1 MKFPAFCL
9 FLFVCMLLLPTY
21 ALGAESPAAIKLF
34 MNEKRLTSTEVEP
47 RIVSG
52 NTIVPVRIIVQ
63 EIGAKVTWDPAA
75 RKVTIVKDDVNIQL
89 VIDNK
94 TAVINGKKET
104 MEVAPIIENG
114 NTMLPL
120 SFIGSRMGIE
130 FKWDAL
136 TSSVHM
142 FKKDDTDSKPVTAPV
157 DKGDGN
163 QPGTSKP
170 TAPPTVAPTKPT
182 SPPTVPTTSP
192 PTAPPTGDENG
203 IKPPDPNVHL
213 LNLIQLTEKDLIV
226 NAKDGA
232 LTPTVLKLSNPNR
245 IVFDFPNTK
254 LDESLQ
260 KLLVN
265 NSGELP
271 SKHPLVQKVR
281 FSNFAD
287 NPATVRIILDLKAPA
302 DYKSQ
307 TSKLPNQWTA
317 TIAEHQ
323 LTVVIDAGH
332 GDQDPGALSI
342 TGKHEK
348 EFTLATAK
356 KVEKLLA
363 QDKRVVVM
371 MTRSDDTFIPL
382 DNRVSF
388 ANDNMVDLFLSI
400 HGNSAKSTVTGTET
414 YYNRPESID
423 FANVVHEKVVAA
435 TGFPDRKVRQADFRV
450 ITKTTMP
457 AVLVE
462 VGYLS
467 NKSDESAMYK
477 EAFQDKVAA
486 SLVAAIKEYLNLK

>member
-1 MKFPAFCL
+1 MMKFPAFCL
-9 FLFVCMLLLPTY
+9 ILLVCMLLLPSY
-21 ALGAESPAAIKLF
+21 ALGAESPAVIKLF
-34 MNEKRLTSTEVEP
+34 MNEKRLTSTEVAP
-47 RIVSG
+47 HVVSG

-63 EIGAKVTWDPAA
+63 EIGAKVTWNAAA
-75 RKVTIVKDDVNIQL
+75 RQVTIVKDDVNIQL
-89 VIDNK
+89 VIDSK
-94 TAVINGKKET
+94 MAVINGAKEQ
-104 MEVAPIIENG
+104 MEVAPVIENG

-120 SFIGSRMGIE
+120 SFIGKRMGIE
-130 FKWDAL
+130 FKWDAA

-142 FKKDDTDSKPVTAPV
+142 FKPEDGDSKPVTGPV
-157 DKGDGN
+157 DNVD
-163 QPGTSKP
+163 KP
-170 TAPPTVAPTKPT
+170 ENGGVTTPKPTKPGT
-182 SPPTVPTTSP
+182 GTNPNPGTGTDPTT
-192 PTAPPTGDENG
+192 
-203 IKPPDPNVHL
+203 PDQNVHL
-213 LNLIQLTEKDLIV
+213 LTSISLTDKELIV
-226 NAKDGA
+226 NAKDGTLA
-232 LTPTVLKLSNPNR
+232 PIMMKLANPNR
-245 IVFDFPNTK
+245 LVFDFPNTK

-265 NSGELP
+265 NAGELP
-271 SKHPLVQKVR
+271 SKHALVQKIR

-287 NPATVRIILDLKAPA
+287 NPATVRIILDLKGAA
-302 DYKSQ
+302 DYKTQ
-307 TSKLPNQWTA
+307 VSKLPNQWSA
-317 TIAEHQ
+317 SIVEHQ

-371 MTRSDDTFIPL
+371 MTRADDTFIPL
-382 DNRVSF
+382 DDRVSF
-388 ANDNMVDLFLSI
+388 ANNNMVDLFLSI
-400 HGNSAKSTVTGTET
+400 HGNSAKATVSGTET

-435 TGFPDRKVRQADFRV
+435 TGFPDRKVRQADYRV

-467 NKSDESAMYK
+467 NKNDETAMYK

-486 SLVAAIKEYLNLK
+486 SIAAAIKQYLGLK